1 MWFLKEY
8 LGIGRIKTSVL
19 FNAENNDSEKIE
31 ELKNI
36 IRENTNQSEEY
47 VENQIKSLKNI
58 IDGNKNVISELESSN
73 IPMYCLK
80 DIVLKYKKELVRFD
94 FIILTRRLFMILDT
108 TSLNGDIAISE
119 AGDFAKYI
127 KNKNDK
133 TLKKNIMDNPI
144 EKLDKSSE
152 ILLDILKE
160 ENLIKDIKIQTSLV
174 ISNPKSII
182 SRSKAPVDILNKIV
196 KCDELE
202 DHIQNSLKEISGN
215 KEIMESNMIHIA
227 NFLKENNIKIEN
239 HLENISNLNILNP
252 INL

>member
-8 LGIGRIKTSVL
+8 LGIGRIKNSVL
-19 FNAENNDSEKIE
+19 FNAENNDTEKIE

-36 IRENTNQSEEY
+36 IRENTSQSEEY
-47 VENQIKSLKNI
+47 IENQIKSLKNI

-94 FIILTRRLFMILDT
+94 FIILTRKFFMILDT
-108 TSLNGDIAISE
+108 TSLNGDISISKS
-119 AGDFAKYI
+119 GGFAKYI

-152 ILLDILKE
+152 ILLSILKE
-160 ENLIKDIKIQTSLV
+160 ENLIKDIEVQTKLV

-182 SRSKAPVDILNKIV
+182 SRSKAPLDILDKIV
-196 KCDELE
+196 KYDEIE
-202 DHIQNSLKEISGN
+202 DHIRNSLKEISIS
-215 KEIMESNMIHIA
+215 KELMESNMVHIV
-227 NFLKENNIKIEN
+227 NFLKENNIKVEN
-239 HLENISNLNILNP
+239 YLENISNLNMLNP